1 MNHVENMPGLVGHRL
16 LLLAGARILLQLRK
30 DGSWGLPGGWLA
42 PGESPEQTV
51 RREAKE
57 ETNLDVHRIQLLG
70 YFSGPEYTF
79 SQIHTEEADVV
90 TALYQVD
97 EWSGVMIHDPSQSDE
112 LTFFSSEELP
122 RNMAEEYRQYIHG
135 YLAQQK

>member
-1 MNHVENMPGLVGHRL
+1 MNHIEITPAQVGHRL

-30 DGSWGLPGGWLA
+30 DGSWGLPGGWLE
-42 PGESPEQTV
+42 PGEPPEQTV
-51 RREAKE
+51 RREVKE

-79 SQIHTEEADVV
+79 SQINKEHNDVV
-90 TALYQVD
+90 TALYRVD
-97 EWSGVMIHDPSQSDE
+97 EWSGVMIHDPSESDG

-122 RNMAEEYRQYIHG
+122 INMTEEYRHYIRC
-135 YLAQQK
+135 YLSHQR